1 MSDYSVGITL
11 SLIDGVSSALT
22 AIGGRMALLNNQ
34 ATTLNSSLMM
44 IGKGAGLAFVGIQGL
59 QALSAPIEQA
69 QKFQTELARFGTLG
83 FGDKVNNQA
92 AEYARGMKTIGTST
106 VENMALMGDAMAVFK
121 DLHEAE
127 FAAPIMAKMKFANEA
142 LYGKEGGQQRDKAL
156 MDMMKV
162 IEFRGGTT
170 SEAEFA
176 LQADFAQKAISGSRN
191 RVNPSEM
198 LQALKTGGVGLSRR
212 TNEAFY
218 LQAEPLIQEFGGS
231 RYGTAAMSIYQN
243 LVQARGSIASQQEL
257 YRLGL
262 IREDA
267 AIFNKLGKL
276 KKFKAGGM
284 IGSDILETQGEQ
296 AFLEQVLLPTF
307 AKKGITGDEA
317 IIREIGMIMGNRTGS
332 ALMSRI
338 YQQREKL
345 TMQGQANMQA
355 ESLGA
360 TELRASETMAG
371 KQIMLHEKWNSLLE
385 TLGTN
390 ALPLAISATQGLIN
404 VITVITDFAQNHPTI
419 TNALIVGF
427 TALMASMAIGGTV
440 MMLAGAFRLLG
451 VAMGAGQLTSFFPA
465 LSGGLSALAVGIR
478 AAGMALLTTPI
489 GWALA
494 GIAGAAYLIYRNW
507 STVQPEL
514 EKLWNKTSPA
524 IISATKFQYAVIL
537 QYFENLKSAAVML
550 WNGSKN
556 IIPAIASAWAMGK
569 TVIGAIVNATV
580 SYITARWQQS
590 NVIRPIVSGLVSFIV
605 ARWQQSNVI
614 RPIVNGVVSFITQ
627 KWQSGGELIKGVV
640 SSVVNY
646 IISAFQS
653 IGGAISGMIGS
664 VNAWSNKVI
673 STSGIANTVSNALG
687 IGGKQL
693 DVVAGGKAKATVV
706 HTQINMDGH
715 KVAKVVTHHQSK
727 SANKPMH
734 GTTRHD
740 GNMSPRYVGA
750 H

>member
-22 AIGGRMALLNNQ
+22 AIGGRMAALNAQ
-34 ATTLNSSLMM
+34 STALNSSLMM

-317 IIREIGMIMGNRTGS
+317 IIRELGMIMGNRTGS

-345 TMQGQANMQA
+345 TMQGQANLQA
-355 ESLGA
+355 ESLSA

-390 ALPLAISATQGLIN
+390 TLPLAISATQGLIN
-404 VITVITDFAQNHPTI
+404 VITAITDFAQNHPTI

-451 VAMGAGQLTSFFPA
+451 VAMGAGQLASFLPA
-465 LSGGLSALAVGIR
+465 LSGGFSALALGVR

-489 GWALA
+489 GWALM
-494 GIAGAAYLIYRNW
+494 GIAGAAYLIYKNW
-507 STVQPEL
+507 STVQPVL
-514 EKLWNKTSPA
+514 QSAWTKTSDVVVGASKFQLAAVLTYFGGMKTAITAVWNGAKTVTAMGVSAIIALWNRSL
-524 IISATKFQYAVIL
+524 IIRT
-537 QYFENLKSAAVML
+537 
-550 WNGSKN
+550 
-556 IIPAIASAWAMGK
+556 
-569 TVIGAIVNATV
+569 
-580 SYITARWQQS
+580 
-590 NVIRPIVSGLVSFIV
+590 IVSSVVSFIV
-605 ARWQQSNVI
+605 
-614 RPIVNGVVSFITQ
+614 Q
-627 KWQSGGELIKGVV
+627 KWESGGGIIKGVV

-727 SANKPMH
+727 SANKPMS
-734 GTTRHD
+734 GTSRHD